1 MGEWVWVGEWVCGA
15 CQAMPQAMHAPGDK
29 ELQLARLLPLTHRLE
44 VRRVVVSVRAIV
56 RVLDRPLG
64 RHHGA
69 REAGVEGEAVQALL
83 VEDLHLAWAAH
94 GAAESA
100 TLAAACSGTRKRWRS
115 AQRP

>member
-1 MGEWVWVGEWVCGA
+1 
-15 CQAMPQAMHAPGDK
+15 MPYAMHAPGDK

-44 VRRVVVSVRAIV
+44 VRRVVVSARAIV

-83 VEDLHLAWAAH
+83 VEDLHLAWATH

-100 TLAAACSGTRKRWRS
+100 TLAAACSGTRSGGEARS
-115 AQRP
+115 GPNCPAASSRLARA